1 MICIWILNDWF
12 SVNVKIISGWNSI
25 EIKYKMKCQFILGMF
40 ILLKY
45 CYVLKLTKIEY
56 LSLYASPKKILL
68 SEIFKDIDS
77 PRNGFS
83 VEI

>member
-1 MICIWILNDWF
+1 
-12 SVNVKIISGWNSI
+12 
-25 EIKYKMKCQFILGMF
+25 MKCHFILGMF